1 MRINLNFCP
10 CPLCIFKVLGF
21 ETFLCAAIGNGSG
34 SHQGSGQNKLK
45 KICVAGGSWLHG
57 SSHPPNSP
65 ELLVRVDPS
74 PRAVPAARWSA
85 HLGAMLCPA
94 RAAAGLARG
103 VHPWAWWAPAL
114 APRCPPRCPAPGAG
128 FQQRSLLNFPWPA
141 FVEGCEAALVVVV
154 YLFIFTKCS
163 ETPRVVNF
171 GGVAVQSEK
180 P

>member
-1 MRINLNFCP
+1 MCSNWKWFRESLGLRPKQAKENLCCWWLLAAWLEP
-10 CPLCIFKVLGF
+10 PTKQSGALGA
-21 ETFLCAAIGNGSG
+21 C
-34 SHQGSGQNKLK
+34 
-45 KICVAGGSWLHG
+45 W
-57 SSHPPNSP
+57 
-65 ELLVRVDPS
+65 PS

-85 HLGAMLCPA
+85 HLGAVLCPA
-94 RAAAGLARG
+94 RAAAGLAWG
-103 VHPWAWWAPAL
+103 AHPWARWAPAL
-114 APRCPPRCPAPGAG
+114 APRCPPRCPAPGTG

-141 FVEGCEAALVVVV
+141 FVEGCEAALVVAV